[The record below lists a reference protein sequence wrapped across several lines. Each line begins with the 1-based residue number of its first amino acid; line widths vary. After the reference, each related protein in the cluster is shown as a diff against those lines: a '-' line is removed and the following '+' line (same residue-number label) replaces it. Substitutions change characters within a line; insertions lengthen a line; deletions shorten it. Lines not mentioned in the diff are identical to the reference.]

1 MKTYIAAQKEFNA
14 KTYLIDASG
23 KTLGRLATKIAGL
36 LTGKGKV
43 RYSPFQLCGD
53 QVVVIHAEKAMIS
66 GKKKSDKLYTR
77 YTGYPGGLRTITY
90 EKLLVKK
97 PTYAIRHAVASMVPN
112 TKLGREML
120 RRLRVYAGAVHN
132 QQAQKP
138 IELKV

>member
-1 MKTYIAAQKEFNA
+1 MKTYVSTQKDFNA

-23 KTLGRLATKIAGL
+23 KTLGRLATRIAGL
-36 LTGKGKV
+36 LTGKGKAV
-43 RYSPFQLCGD
+43 YSPYQICGD
-53 QVVVIHAEKAMIS
+53 QVVVVNAEKAVIS

-90 EKLLVKK
+90 EKLLDKK
-97 PTYAIRHAVASMVPN
+97 PTYALRHAVASMVPN
-112 TKLGREML
+112 TKLGRQMM
-120 RRLRVYAGAVHN
+120 RRIRIYAGAVHG